1 MGRKSALNELEKGK
15 IVAFKD
21 QGFSARAIAKKL
33 KRSPGVIM
41 NFLLLQEDYGAKKSL
56 GRPPKLFKRDK
67 RAIIKRM
74 SNGKT
79 TSGKLTRNP

>member
-33 KRSPGVIM
+33 
-41 NFLLLQEDYGAKKSL
+41 
-56 GRPPKLFKRDK
+56 
-67 RAIIKRM
+67 
-74 SNGKT
+74 
-79 TSGKLTRNP
+79 